1 MKLLFDEN
9 LSDKLQELL
18 RDMFP
23 GSLHVKSCGLA
34 GSDDLAIW
42 RYAAEHGL
50 VLVTKD
56 EDFLRLST
64 KYGAPP
70 KVLYLGVGN
79 CSVPT
84 IENVLRTSRPQI
96 DTFAADPDELFLI
109 LP

>member
-9 LSDKLQELL
+9 LSDKLVALL
-18 RDMFP
+18 RDVFP
-23 GSLHVKSCGLA
+23 GSLHVRACGFA
-34 GSDDLAIW
+34 GGQDRAIW
-42 RYAAEHGL
+42 RYAAEQGF

-64 KYGAPP
+64 QLRFPP
-70 KVLYLGVGN
+70 KVLYLGLGN

-84 IENVLRTSRPQI
+84 IETLLRTSRPHI
-96 DTFAADPDELFLI
+96 ETFSADPEESFLI